1 MPGFPAPGAING
13 ELYTLNLELSPEHPR
28 VSERQSAAPE
38 IDVGYVAGLA
48 RLDLT
53 EEETAQFQKQL
64 SEILA
69 FVDTLSSLEVEGV
82 EPTAHPAPILDCF
95 REDETDKS
103 LTREQFLRNAPD
115 TALDQVRVPK
125 VVDS

>member
-1 MPGFPAPGAING
+1 
-13 ELYTLNLELSPEHPR
+13 
-28 VSERQSAAPE
+28 VSERHYAVPE

-53 EEETAQFQKQL
+53 GEETVQFQQQL
-64 SEILA
+64 GDILA

-82 EPTAHPAPILDCF
+82 DPTAHPAPVLDCY
-95 REDETDKS
+95 REDEADKG

-115 TALDQVRVPK
+115 IALDQVRVPK